1 MKRIL
6 ITGKN
11 SYVGN
16 RLEEWLSK
24 YPKDYEVHKISVRND
39 DWKKEDFSIYDSI
52 VHVAGIVHQKENK
65 KNAFLYYKINRDLT
79 YNLAQKAKTDGVP
92 HFIFL
97 STMSVY
103 GLDEGV
109 IDKNTPLKPKTH
121 YGKSKLEA
129 EKLICDLEDDYFK
142 VAIIRPPMIYGKD
155 CPGNYQRLRWLAL
168 KTPIFPDV
176 DNKRSMI
183 YIDHLSEYLRMVIDR
198 GLNGLHY
205 PQNDNYIN
213 TTDLVYQ
220 IAKVNNK
227 KISFTK
233 KLNFV
238 IRIFKCQ
245 IISKVFGDLIYIQ
258 RNSEIKNINYSIF
271 PFEESIQKTEE

>member
-16 RLEEWLSK
+16 RLEEWLSQ

-103 GLDEGV
+103 GLDE
-109 IDKNTPLKPKTH
+109 
-121 YGKSKLEA
+121 
-129 EKLICDLEDDYFK
+129 
-142 VAIIRPPMIYGKD
+142 
-155 CPGNYQRLRWLAL
+155 
-168 KTPIFPDV
+168 
-176 DNKRSMI
+176 
-183 YIDHLSEYLRMVIDR
+183 
-198 GLNGLHY
+198 
-205 PQNDNYIN
+205 
-213 TTDLVYQ
+213 
-220 IAKVNNK
+220 
-227 KISFTK
+227 
-233 KLNFV
+233 
-238 IRIFKCQ
+238 
-245 IISKVFGDLIYIQ
+245 
-258 RNSEIKNINYSIF
+258 
-271 PFEESIQKTEE
+271 